1 MLTNMVNIFS
11 LQGQN
16 IIITGASSGIG
27 RQCALT
33 CRSQGANVFLLS
45 RNAERLIDLKNEIGS
60 TGCECYAI
68 DLKRFGEYEGVIQD
82 IVSRHGKIT
91 GFIHS
96 AGIDVTIPVNSLKS
110 DTIKEVFDIN
120 VFAFFELA
128 RVLSKNKYSGEY
140 ASYIAISSVMS
151 FLAQK
156 GKLAYC
162 ASKAALTNGVK
173 VLALELAN
181 KNIRV
186 NAVSPAI
193 VKTTMLEELLSKI
206 PPESIREI
214 ERLHPLGFGSS
225 DDVANACVFL
235 LSNGSRWVT
244 GSNLIVDGGYSA
256 Q

>member
-1 MLTNMVNIFS
+1 MTNIVNIFS

-27 RQCALT
+27 RQCAAT

-45 RNAERLIDLKNEIGS
+45 RNAERLNELKNQIGPS
-60 TGCECYAI
+60 GCECYAI
-68 DLKRFGEYEGVIQD
+68 DLKRFEEYEGVIQD
-82 IVSRHGKIT
+82 IVSRYGKVT

-110 DTIKEVFDIN
+110 ETIKEVFDIN
-120 VFAFFELA
+120 VFAFFEFS
-128 RVLSKNKYSGEY
+128 RILSKNKYSCEH

-156 GKLAYC
+156 GKMAYC

-193 VKTTMLEELLSKI
+193 VKTAMVEELFSKI
-206 PPESIREI
+206 PQESIREI
-214 ERLHPLGFGSS
+214 ERLHPLGFGSP

-235 LSNGSRWVT
+235 LSNASKWVT
-244 GSNLIVDGGYSA
+244 GSNLIVDGGYSI